1 MKKVTEGMGSTIKQ
15 IQEKLDDSKLNK
27 VAIFTVIS
35 YITEDEFFDDKQK
48 PKLRMSGALAGSM
61 ETMFITGKGI
71 GQSIN
76 HDDNFRMIVL
86 GILYSLGQ
94 NVLPMVLEAGR
105 INDINKV
112 LLNEEVFDENP
123 EMLPLYRQY
132 VDRTKK
138 ED

>member
-76 HDDNFRMIVL
+76 HDDYIHIIFN
-86 GILYSLGQ
+86 
-94 NVLPMVLEAGR
+94 LPS
-105 INDINKV
+105 K
-112 LLNEEVFDENP
+112 
-123 EMLPLYRQY
+123 
-132 VDRTKK
+132 
-138 ED
+138 